1 MKQRLGPPVTGHFV
15 TDVIIYLILQIKG
28 VKDKKLGEGF
38 SILLESESEDTVRR
52 HECGFWLNSL
62 PKDIY
67 GISRG
72 TKYRRLIDLKDAGI
86 IERDKVKK
94 CWIPT
99 KEFYSEVVKQIL
111 G

>member
-1 MKQRLGPPVTGHFV
+1 MV
-15 TDVIIYLILQIKG
+15 LQIKV

-38 SILLESESEDTVRR
+38 SILLESESEDTVQR
-52 HECGFWLNSL
+52 HVCEFWLTSL

-86 IERDKVKK
+86 IERDKIKK

-99 KEFYSEVVKQIL
+99 KEFYSEVVKRIL